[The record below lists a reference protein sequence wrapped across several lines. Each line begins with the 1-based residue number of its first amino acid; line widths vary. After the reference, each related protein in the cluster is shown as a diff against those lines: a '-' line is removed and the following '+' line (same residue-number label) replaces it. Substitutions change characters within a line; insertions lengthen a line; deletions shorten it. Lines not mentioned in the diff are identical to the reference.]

1 MKSKNY
7 LFLGVFLILSVF
19 TSYAQCEV
27 KTNNDTTIVC
37 GSSVQLNSVPNA
49 TPDSVLW
56 SPSLGLSATNI
67 ANPIATPATTTT
79 YVVTTYTGV
88 CVAKDTVVITL
99 TPLQIEAGAD
109 KNYVCGGS
117 VKLDSVTSNYTG
129 VGPLTYSW
137 NPTTGLSNATIANPT
152 ASVSQTTKYY
162 VTVTSPNNCTAID
175 SITVTVNPLTI
186 DAGADKNYVCGSS
199 TKLDSVISNYTG
211 TGMLTYA
218 WSPSTGLNDTTIANP
233 TTSVKQTTKYYVTVS
248 LTGCVAM
255 DSVTV
260 NVNALSADAGI
271 NKILTCGG
279 SVQLDS
285 VKTNY
290 TGSGTLTYS
299 WNPSVNLNNGT
310 IANPVA
316 SPTQTKTYYVT
327 VYSPN
332 SCSAMDSVLVMVNP
346 MLIEAGTDKNLTC
359 GGSVQLDSVISTY
372 SGTGSLSYSWNPSVG
387 LDNDTIARPKA
398 TITQTKKYY
407 VTVTT
412 PNGCTAID
420 SVTVNVDPL
429 KVEAGNDKT
438 IVCGSSAQLDNT
450 TTNYTGTGS
459 LIYSWSPTGGLSA
472 ANISNPVATVKEST
486 MYYVTVTTP
495 NRCQSFDSV
504 KVIVDPFKI
513 NAGGDKIVSCG
524 NSVQLDYI
532 NSNYSGTGSLSY
544 AWFPVTGLNSTT
556 IPNPTSTV
564 KVLTTYVATV
574 TTPNGCV
581 SKDTVTVYVGPL
593 TVDAGSNKD
602 IVCGEGIQLGI
613 TTNYNGTGLTYAW
626 TPSTGLSL
634 SNIANPVASPM
645 QTTTY
650 YVNITTPSGC
660 TAKDSIK
667 ITAHVFEANAGT
679 DKTLVC
685 GGEAQLEVTTNYSG
699 IGALSYAWKP
709 SAGLNLSNIPNPKA
723 SVSQKTSFSVIVTTP
738 NGCKAYDTV
747 DVLVGTLKAV
757 AGPDKTITC
766 GGTGQLEVTSNYTGT
781 DALSYA
787 WTPQSGL
794 NFSNIANPIVNVAQ
808 NTTFIVKVQSLN
820 GCIAYDTINVI
831 VIPLSVNVGLD
842 KIITCGKSVQLDS
855 AITNYTGNGTLT
867 YYWAPAKGLNRTDI
881 PNPTTTLG
889 NTTYTLSVFTPFG
902 ACKATD
908 QVEVDYVPLSGTD
921 ICIVGL
927 DSLNKNLVVWPKPTE
942 GAIDSFLVYRETAV
956 VGTFAKIGSVS
967 KNAATMYSDAGS
979 QPEVK
984 SARYKISMK
993 DSCGVETSL
1002 SAPHK
1007 TMYLTVKKGTGTDFN
1022 LTWEKYE
1029 GVTVSSYIIYRGTS
1043 KTNLQMIGS
1052 TAGANDTYT
1061 DIGAPS
1067 GTLYYQVEITS
1078 AASCNSSKP
1087 MKISRSNIASTSPI
1101 GIYEYENN
1109 FIFSIYPNPANESL
1123 NINVDLTNSK
1133 NIMMNIYNSLGA
1145 LVKSTS
1151 IEQQTQQINVSDLN
1165 TGFYIVELRSSKGFS
1180 KQKLT
1185 IQK

>member
-279 SVQLDS
+279 
-285 VKTNY
+285 
-290 TGSGTLTYS
+290 
-299 WNPSVNLNNGT
+299 
-310 IANPVA
+310 A
-316 SPTQTKTYYVT
+316 
-327 VYSPN
+327 
-332 SCSAMDSVLVMVNP
+332 
-346 MLIEAGTDKNLTC
+346 
-359 GGSVQLDSVISTY
+359 VQLDSVISNYTGA
-372 SGTGSLSYSWNPSVG
+372 GTLTYSWNPSVG

-495 NRCQSFDSV
+495 NECQSFDSV